1 MKTKLLALGLA
12 LAAPLPAFAEAPP
25 TIDVH
30 FVLHE
35 DVQMNEQDFVSEHV
49 SAWLGHMRADVLP
62 GQDIRIHVHRELHGL
77 ERLPYGYE
85 GALGAWRK
93 AAQPVLERLGAP
105 DTRATRMVLVV
116 QGSPNGKSLGIAYEG
131 TPFAMAS
138 VRTSSN
144 VAHELG
150 HTFGAVHE
158 DAERWTACSTNMAD
172 FEFGV
177 WPCEVYSERNQAR
190 IRRYVATGLL

>member
-12 LAAPLPAFAEAPP
+12 VSAALPAFAAAPP

-35 DVQMNEQDFVSEHV
+35 DVQMNDQDFASEHV

-62 GQDIRIHVHRELHGL
+62 GQDIRIHVHRQLEGL
-77 ERLPYGYE
+77 ERLPYGYA
-85 GALGAWRK
+85 GVLGAWKR
-93 AAQPVLERLGAP
+93 AAQPVLDRLGGP
-105 DTRATRMVLVV
+105 DTRATRMILIV
-116 QGSPNGKSLGIAYEG
+116 QGSPNGESLGIAYEG

-150 HTFGAVHE
+150 HTFGAAHE
-158 DAERWTACSTNMAD
+158 DAEQWTLCSTNMAD
-172 FEFGV
+172 FQLGR
-177 WPCEVYSERNQAR
+177 WPCEVYSKRNQER

>member
-1 MKTKLLALGLA
+1 MKTKLLAFGLA
-12 LAAPLPAFAEAPP
+12 LSAPLSAFAGAPP
-25 TIDVH
+25 TINVH

-35 DVQMNEQDFVSEHV
+35 DVQMNVQDFVSEHV

-62 GQDIRIHVHRELHGL
+62 GQDIQIHVHRQLDGL
-77 ERLPYGYE
+77 ERLPYGHE
-85 GALGAWRK
+85 GALGDWRR
-93 AAQPVLERLGAP
+93 AAQPVLDRLGSR

-116 QGSPNGKSLGIAYEG
+116 QGSPNGSALGVAYEG

-150 HTFGAVHE
+150 HTFGAIHE
-158 DAERWTACSTNMAD
+158 YAETWTTCNTNMGD
-172 FEFGV
+172 FQFGL
-177 WPCEVYSERNQAR
+177 WPCEVYSVRNQQR
-190 IRRYVATGLL
+190 IRDYVETGRL